1 MSAAPRFAP
10 AETVRVHAWAPP
22 GHVRTPYYLRGHAG
36 RVEAVI
42 GTFHNPEELAYGRKD
57 GPSVTLYRVS
67 FASSDLWPD
76 AATKDGDRLI
86 ADIYEHWLEPE
97 T

>member
-1 MSAAPRFAP
+1 MSGAHRFAP
-10 AETVRVHAWAPP
+10 AEKVRVQGWVPP
-22 GHVRTPYYLRGHAG
+22 GHVRTPYYLRGHVG
-36 RVEAVI
+36 VVESVVGA
-42 GTFHNPEELAYGRKD
+42 FRNPEDLAYGRTD
-57 GPSVTLYRVS
+57 EPTVTLYRVS

-76 AATKDGDRLI
+76 AETKDGDRLI